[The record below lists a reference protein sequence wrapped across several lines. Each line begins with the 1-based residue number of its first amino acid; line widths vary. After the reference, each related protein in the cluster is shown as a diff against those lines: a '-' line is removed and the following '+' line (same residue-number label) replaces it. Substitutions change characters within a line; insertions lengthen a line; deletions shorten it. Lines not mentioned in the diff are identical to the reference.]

1 MARNVPADLSPAC
14 CGTVV
19 AAVAL
24 APVSSADTSLHVMS
38 DDLAPSYQQA
48 VHPDEVSH
56 RLRSDLIECWIT
68 VSNSGG
74 AVGFPFPPVSGA
86 DVEPVAAQMI
96 ESLDPQLSRLL
107 FASVDG
113 VLAGWL
119 NVRREAK
126 PVVMHWATV
135 NSVQTHPR
143 FRGRGIG
150 AGLMSLVRH
159 IGREEMG
166 LEQLHLAARAG
177 MGLEDF
183 YSRLGWREVGRWPG
197 ALRLG
202 PDDDR
207 DEVLMLL
214 APL

>member
-1 MARNVPADLSPAC
+1 MADSPVADANLR
-14 CGTVV
+14 T
-19 AAVAL
+19 
-24 APVSSADTSLHVMS
+24 MS
-38 DDLAPSYQQA
+38 DDLAPTYQQA
-48 VHPDEVSH
+48 VRPDEVSH
-56 RLRSDLIECWIT
+56 GLRSDLIECWMT

-74 AVGFPFPPVSGA
+74 AVGFPFPPVSAA
-86 DVEPVAAQMI
+86 DVEPVAAQVI

-107 FASVDG
+107 FAKVDG

-119 NVRREAK
+119 NVRRQAR
-126 PVVMHWATV
+126 PLVAHWGTV

-150 AGLMSLVRH
+150 AGLMSRVRH
-159 IGREEMG
+159 IAREEMG
-166 LEQLHLAARAG
+166 LEQLRLAARAG

-183 YSRLGWREVGRWPG
+183 YSRLGWQEVGRWPG
-197 ALRLG
+197 ALRFG